1 MFIVTAL
8 SNRVLDIWKY
18 TGGLFALIFFSI
30 SDYLFERKGRHLVNK
45 IITSQIFFTGNKA
58 IVIISAVAFT
68 LGAITV
74 IQLFSRLSSVGALDY
89 MGAILNV
96 VIIRELGPLITAFVV
111 ISRSGSAISAE
122 IATMMV
128 NDEISA
134 IEMQG
139 INTLKMIVFPRIAG
153 VTISLVMLS
162 IYFITLG
169 LMGGFLV
176 GNLYSGLTFATF
188 QKYMLNSI
196 GFLDIIA
203 SVMKSAVFGLFI
215 AAIPIYYGFQAFTF
229 TQIPQVTTKAVVS
242 SIFTLFVL
250 DIIITLMFS
259 L

>member
-1 MFIVTAL
+1 MFIVKAIT
-8 SNRVLDIWKY
+8 NRILQVWKY
-18 TGGLFALIFFSI
+18 TGGLFALIFFSVR
-30 SDYLFERKGRHLVNK
+30 DYLFERKGRHLVHS
-45 IITSQIFFTGNKA
+45 IITSQIYFTGNKA
-58 IVIISAVAFT
+58 ITIISTVAFT

-74 IQLFSRLSSVGALDY
+74 IQLFSRLSSVGAVEY
-89 MGAILNV
+89 MGVILNV

-111 ISRSGSAISAE
+111 IARSGSAISAE

-128 NDEISA
+128 TDEISA

-139 INTLKMIVFPRIAG
+139 INTLKIIVFPRIAG
-153 VTISLVMLS
+153 VTISLIMLS

-169 LMGGFLV
+169 LTGAFII
-176 GNLYSGLTFATF
+176 GNLYSGLTFDTF

-196 GFLDIIA
+196 GFLDILA
-203 SVMKSAVFGLFI
+203 SIMKSAVFGLFI
-215 AAIPIYYGFQAFTF
+215 AAIPIYYGFQAFTY

-250 DIIITLMFS
+250 DILITLMFS